1 MEVVALAV
9 HPDGDVSD
17 AGPGVEPGPQHP
29 ERAGSADGRE
39 SPANPSAATSRQPRW
54 SSMSVEPPH
63 APDLAPQRESYRQAR
78 ARDDRLKLAAH

>member
-39 SPANPSAATSRQPRW
+39 SPANPERRDKQTAAL
-54 SSMSVEPPH
+54 VEH
-63 APDLAPQRESYRQAR
+63 VS
-78 ARDDRLKLAAH
+78 